1 MQYPIS
7 DAAAIELAHTFYKAL
22 TDGYP
27 VDAALGEARK
37 AVAAQ
42 GNRYEWATPVLF
54 SRSPDNQ
61 LFGAP
66 IATPAPLILQQAVIE
81 RQEIE
86 PETVLIPAGDF
97 MMGAAGAPPEWR
109 RHRLHLASYR
119 IGKAPVTNAEYQHFV
134 AVYPE
139 HRPQAS
145 GWRYST
151 PPSAKLDHPV
161 TGISWHAAVA
171 YCDWL
176 SQQTNRI
183 YRLPSEAEWEK
194 AARGDQD
201 GRAYPWGETLRADF
215 CNMQSPDTTSV
226 YRYDQG
232 ISPFGCYDMVG
243 NVREWTNTIWG
254 DNSIRPQFIYPYRLD
269 KCEEKAPRS
278 SVYRVHRG
286 GAFDD
291 PPEQLGCSA
300 RGFYS
305 PDAKLTNVGL
315 RVVLQIEG

>member
-1 MQYPIS
+1 M
-7 DAAAIELAHTFYKAL
+7 AHTFYKAL